1 MKKLS
6 IFLFLMISM
15 ISLLAQDAVMVELR
29 KLLYKSTLKE
39 SYISEANS
47 YMDENEEQV
56 PFLSY
61 KAMLIFIKAKYI
73 VNPFKK
79 LSYFN
84 EGKEKMEKAVELNPN
99 DVETRFL
106 RLVIQHQVPSFLSY
120 NEHKKSDKEFILKHF
135 SQLTDSDLKG
145 RILLFLKENEL
156 LTTEEISQL

>member
-1 MKKLS
+1 MKKLTV
-6 IFLFLMISM
+6 FLFFMISM
-15 ISLLAQDAVMVELR
+15 ISLLAQDAVMLELR

-99 DVETRFL
+99 DIETRFL

-120 NEHKKSDKEFILKHF
+120 NEHKKRDKEFIVKHF

-145 RILLFLKENEL
+145 RILLFLKENKL